1 MMVITHSRL
10 RHEGGERMKVFIRL
24 MSLLKPQLPLMLLG
38 ALLSVI
44 TVLANISLLAV
55 SGWFITLMAI
65 AGTTGITVNYFTP
78 AAIIR
83 FLAIV
88 RTAGRYAERMLT
100 HRATFNALAHLRHYF
115 YQQLEPLLPYYRLD
129 LRSGDLLARLQQDID
144 NLDNFYLRVLL
155 PMVVALI
162 SVPIVCY
169 ALALFSATIA
179 WLMLTALLIVAL
191 VLPLISYLSSKGLAE
206 EKSRLESLLTE
217 ELVNGIGA
225 IKTLLVYQ
233 VSISYQRSIISMTKQ
248 YYGVGYRLVK
258 INASLSAMTFLLV
271 HLSALACL
279 YILLPQLLT
288 GQVDSKSL
296 VAVILLVLVSF
307 ETVSSMP
314 LALQL
319 LPQSLASATRLFAI
333 IDKEKP
339 VDLGIA
345 EQTAKHGDICFEAL
359 TFCYPEQKS
368 ASLTNINLSIK
379 KGEKVALIGAS
390 GAGKSTLVN
399 LLMGFW
405 PTGIALSAENSS
417 INPSVKNKHHKGR
430 ITLAER
436 DLSLLDPDSLRQHIA
451 LMSQQGHLFDASI
464 ADNLRLA
471 KPDATQQEIRN
482 VCQLVNLDTFIDTL
496 PNGLDTWLG
505 STGTGLSGGQAQRLQ
520 IAQLLL
526 RPAKV
531 LILDEPT
538 KGLDRHNELYVMN
551 NILAHVKQQQQS
563 LLVVTHKPL
572 MLEAM
577 DKIVLMEQGEIVAQ
591 GSHQQLASNNP
602 YYQKLLNYF

>member
-1 MMVITHSRL
+1 
-10 RHEGGERMKVFIRL
+10 MKVFFRLIR
-24 MSLLKPQLPLMLLG
+24 LLKPQLPLMLLG

-65 AGTTGITVNYFTP
+65 AGTSGITVNYFTP

-88 RTAGRYAERMLT
+88 RTAGRYGERMLT
-100 HRATFNALAHLRHYF
+100 HRATFNALADLRHYF
-115 YQQLEPLLPYYRLD
+115 YQQLEPLLPYYRIN

-169 ALALFSATIA
+169 ALAIFSPAIA
-179 WLMLTALLIVAL
+179 WVMLSALLVVAIIFP
-191 VLPLISYLSSKGLAE
+191 VISYFASTTLSK
-206 EKSRLESLLTE
+206 EKSHLESHLTE
-217 ELVNGIGA
+217 ELINGIGA

-233 VSISYQRSIISMTKQ
+233 VSISYQRSIASMTKQ
-248 YYGVGYRLVK
+248 YYDVRYHLVK
-258 INASLSAMTFLLV
+258 INAGLSAITFILI
-271 HLSALACL
+271 HLSALVCFFV
-279 YILLPQLLT
+279 LLPQLSA
-288 GQVDSKSL
+288 GDVDSKSL

-339 VDLGIA
+339 TEIGI
-345 EQTAKHGDICFEAL
+345 QSVQQGNINFENF
-359 TFCYPEQKS
+359 TFSYPEQKS
-368 ASLTNINLSIK
+368 PSLVDINLSIK
-379 KGEKVALIGAS
+379 AGEKVAIIGAS

-405 PTGIALSAENSS
+405 PTGLALSSTHDLSVANLSVS
-417 INPSVKNKHHKGR
+417 AASAPSTTPVKDDLSNGR
-430 ITLAER
+430 ITINDI
-436 DLSLLDPDSLRQHIA
+436 DLSLLNQESLREHIA
-451 LMSQQGHLFDASI
+451 LMSQQGYLFDASI
-464 ADNLRLA
+464 SDNLRLA
-471 KPDATQQEIRN
+471 KHDVTEEEMRH
-482 VCQLVNLDTFIDTL
+482 VCELVNLTSFIDSL
-496 PNGLDTWLG
+496 PAGFDTWLG
-505 STGTGLSGGQAQRLQ
+505 STRIGLSGGQAQRLQ

-526 RPAKV
+526 RSAGV

-538 KGLDRHNELYVMN
+538 KGLDRRNEEEVMI
-551 NILAHVKQQQQS
+551 NILDHANQQEQS
-563 LLVVTHKPL
+563 LLVITHKPL
-572 MLEAM
+572 MLEKM
-577 DKIVLMEQGEIVAQ
+577 DKIIVMQQGRIVAQ
-591 GSHQQLASNNP
+591 GCHLELSSHNE
-602 YYQKLLNYF
+602 YYKQLLNYF